1 MSEAVGMN
9 SIRFMQNTDLQT
21 VLEIE
26 KKTYDYPWSGGI
38 FSDCL
43 AVGYCC
49 LVYPLEGRV
58 VGYGVMSVA
67 AGESHILNICVDDQ
81 YQQRGIG
88 RQLLRRLLQ
97 MAQKL
102 EAECSFLEVRP
113 KNLAAVKLYE
123 SEGFVELAVRKNYY
137 PAAEGREDALV
148 MRREIGVLL

>member
-1 MSEAVGMN
+1 MGDVVEMDA
-9 SIRFMQNTDLQT
+9 IRFMQSTDLQT

-26 KKTYDYPWSGGI
+26 KKTYDHPWSGGI

-43 AVGYCC
+43 SVGYCC
-49 LVYPLEGRV
+49 LVYELESKV
-58 VGYGVMSVA
+58 VAYGVMSVA
-67 AGESHILNICVDDQ
+67 SGESHILNICVDDQ

-88 RQLLRRLLQ
+88 RQLLQRLLQ

-123 SEGFVELAVRKNYY
+123 SEGFLELAVRKNYY
-137 PAAEGREDALV
+137 PAAQGREDALV
-148 MRREIGVLL
+148 MRKVLGVV

>member
-1 MSEAVGMN
+1 MGDVVEMDA
-9 SIRFMQNTDLQT
+9 IRFMQSTDLQT

-49 LVYPLEGRV
+49 LVYELEARV

-88 RQLLRRLLQ
+88 RQLLQRLLQ

-123 SEGFVELAVRKNYY
+123 SEGFLELAVRKNYY

-148 MRREIGVLL
+148 MRKVFCVV

>member
-1 MSEAVGMN
+1 MGDVVEMDA
-9 SIRFMQNTDLQT
+9 IRFMQSTDLQT

-43 AVGYCC
+43 SVGYCC
-49 LVYPLEGRV
+49 LVYELESKV
-58 VGYGVMSVA
+58 VAYGVMSVA

-88 RQLLRRLLQ
+88 RQLLQRLLL

-123 SEGFVELAVRKNYY
+123 SEGFLELAVRKNYY

-148 MRREIGVLL
+148 MQKIFSL